1 MRMYISAALVNRA
14 DTVGVAVGH
23 QASASSVLDNRMLA
37 SVHPRL
43 NGVGADIFLVRRLPG
58 VNLMHLNAKLAQQVG

>member
-1 MRMYISAALVNRA
+1 MRMYISAALVNRT

-23 QASASSVLDNRMLA
+23 QTSASSVIDNRALA

-58 VNLMHLNAKLAQQVG
+58 VNLVHLNAKLAQQVG